1 MAKKE
6 IKEAKTAA
14 DSVRKVLFNFDL
26 ELVAAN
32 GELDL
37 TKAKVQRYADKKNRQ
52 EIERYTTARIDEEKL
67 KVFVQ
72 QLIDGKNKTWK
83 SMENL
88 LNTYTPKYK
97 TIWLMYF
104 ISQYS
109 YEEIAERTG
118 YTIEGVNFIIRKL
131 KKDLIDLTNNEK
143 ESETK

>member
-6 IKEAKTAA
+6 RKNVKTAA

-37 TKAKVQRYADKKNRQ
+37 TRAKIQRYADKKNRR
-52 EIERYTTARIDEEKL
+52 EIERYTSARIDEEKL
-67 KVFVQ
+67 KAFVR
-72 QLIDGKNKTWK
+72 QLIDGKNRTWS
-83 SMENL
+83 SMENI
-88 LNTYTPKYK
+88 LNTYSPKYK

-118 YTIEGVNFIIRKL
+118 YSIDGINFIIKKL
-131 KKDLIDLTNNEK
+131 KTDLIDLTKSRK
-143 ESETK
+143 EG

>member
-1 MAKKE
+1 MAKEESKN
-6 IKEAKTAA
+6 AKTAA

-37 TKAKVQRYADKKNRQ
+37 TRAKIQRYADKKNRL
-52 EIERYTTARIDEEKL
+52 EIERFTSARIDEEKL
-67 KVFVQ
+67 KIFVQ

-109 YEEIAERTG
+109 YEEIAEQTG
-118 YTIEGVNFIIRKL
+118 YTIEGINFIIRKL
-131 KKDLIDLTNNEK
+131 KKDLIDLAKGEK
-143 ESETK
+143 EEEQ

>member
-1 MAKKE
+1 MAKEESKN
-6 IKEAKTAA
+6 AKTAA

-37 TKAKVQRYADKKNRQ
+37 TRAKIQRYADKKNRL
-52 EIERYTTARIDEEKL
+52 EIERFTSARIDEEKL
-67 KVFVQ
+67 KIFVQ

-109 YEEIAERTG
+109 YEEIAEQTG
-118 YTIEGVNFIIRKL
+118 YTIEGINFIIRKL
-131 KKDLIDLTNNEK
+131 KKDLIDLVKGEK
-143 ESETK
+143 EEEQ

>member
-1 MAKKE
+1 MARE
-6 IKEAKTAA
+6 ENRNAKTAA

-37 TKAKVQRYADKKNRQ
+37 ARAKIHRYADKKNKH
-52 EIERYTTARIDEEKL
+52 EIERFTSARIDEEKL
-67 KVFVQ
+67 QVFVQ

-88 LNTYTPKYK
+88 LSTYTPKYK

-109 YEEIAERTG
+109 YEEIAEQTG
-118 YTIEGVNFIIRKL
+118 YTIDGINFIIQKL
-131 KKDLIDLTNNEK
+131 KKDLIDLTK
-143 ESETK
+143 SERGDG